1 MDFGFDRLS
10 GLNRIDEFGSYHSPN
25 VAFATNTQGQFTADI
40 EAYIADEVLPLA
52 RRQLVAYQFGDPL
65 TLPKGRGLQY
75 TATRFNR
82 LPLPFAPLSED
93 VPPLGASMTIQQVT
107 ATVQQWG
114 DQVIITDVAELTIK
128 HPLMKQANFLIGL
141 EIAELF
147 ERNTYNALMAG
158 TQVNYVNSRGSRAS
172 LVSGDVL
179 DPHTVNRTVVA
190 LQDIGA
196 PVFMGDE
203 QTDIKIDAEAGGS
216 QRRASDAPR
225 AMPHYVAIASP
236 NVLGDFSENSTVVT
250 AWSYSDINRLYN
262 AEVGEWRGMRFCRS
276 NMVPSFVGVAQINGT
291 GVGSGGALAGAAD
304 YYIIVTASDTQN
316 QYESRIYQVSTAIT
330 NITTGSTN
338 SITVALPAL
347 SGFTFNVYVGTS
359 TSPVNLGLTVSGPLQ
374 GPMAGQAV
382 QLAPNQTV
390 TITGIGVAQVPPAAP
405 GTGVTVYPT
414 FVIGR
419 GAYGQVMLDQVKTTW
434 LDKADKS
441 DPLNQSRRVGWKVFY
456 GTILLNTSFFARI
469 ESASAFSSSF
479 T

>member
-1 MDFGFDRLS
+1 M
-10 GLNRIDEFGSYHSPN
+10 
-25 VAFATNTQGQFTADI
+25 ATNVSGQFTADI
-40 EAYIADEVLPLA
+40 EAFIADEVLPLA
-52 RRQLVAYQFGDPL
+52 QRQLVAYQFGDPL
-65 TLPKGRGLQY
+65 ELPKGRGLQY

-93 VPPLGASMTIQQVT
+93 VPPVGASMTIQQVT

-158 TQVNYVNSRGSRAS
+158 TQVNYVNSRGSRGA
-172 LVSGDVL
+172 LQAGDVL

-196 PVFMGDE
+196 WAFMGDE
-203 QTDIKIDAEAGGS
+203 QTDTKIDAEAGGS
-216 QRRASDAPR
+216 QRRASESPK
-225 AMPHYVAIASP
+225 AMPHYVAIANP

-276 NMVPSFVGVAQINGT
+276 NMVPSFVGVAAIQGVT
-291 GVGSGGALAGAAD
+291 GIAGGLATGN
-304 YYIIVTASDTQN
+304 YFIIVTASDTQN
-316 QYESRIYQVSTAIT
+316 QYESRIYQVSNQIAVVGP
-330 NITTGSTN
+330 NGSISVT
-338 SITVALPAL
+338 LPAL
-347 SGFTFNVYVGTS
+347 TGFTFNVYVGT
-359 TSPVNLGLTVSGPLQ
+359 TNSPSNLGLSAAGPIQGPL
-374 GPMAGQAV
+374 AGQAT
-382 QLAPNQTV
+382 QLAPGQTV
-390 TITGIGVAQVPPAAP
+390 VITGLGVNQVPPAAP
-405 GTGVTVYPT
+405 ATGVTVYPT
-414 FVIGR
+414 FVIAK
-419 GAYGQVMLDQVKTTW
+419 GAYGQVKLDDVKTTW

-441 DPLNQSRRVGWKVFY
+441 DPLNQSRRIGWKCFY
-456 GTILLNTSFFARI
+456 GTILLNVSFMARI
-469 ESASAFSSSF
+469 ESSSAFSSSF

>member
-1 MDFGFDRLS
+1 M
-10 GLNRIDEFGSYHSPN
+10 
-25 VAFATNTQGQFTADI
+25 ATNVQGQFTADI

-65 TLPKGRGLQY
+65 ELPKGRGLQY

-93 VPPLGASMTIQQVT
+93 VPPVGASMTIQQVT
-107 ATVQQWG
+107 ATCQQWG

-158 TQVNYVNSRGSRAS
+158 TQVNYVNSRGSRGA

-179 DPHTVNRTVVA
+179 DPHTVNRTVTT
-190 LQDIGA
+190 LQVIGA

-216 QRRASDAPR
+216 QRRASESPR
-225 AMPHYVAIASP
+225 TMPHYVAIASP

-250 AWSYSDINRLYN
+250 AWSYSDINKLYN

-276 NMVPSFVGVAQINGT
+276 NMVPSFVGVALITGT
-291 GVGSGGALAGAAD
+291 AGTSGSLATSAT
-304 YYIIVTASDTQN
+304 YNIIVTASDTQN
-316 QYESRIYQVSTAIT
+316 QYESRIYQVSG
-330 NITTGSTN
+330 NISVTGPN
-338 SITVALPAL
+338 GSISVVLPAL
-347 SGFTFNVYVGTS
+347 TGFTYSIYVGTS
-359 TSPVNLGLTVSGPLQ
+359 STPTNLGLTTAGPTQGPL
-374 GPMAGQAV
+374 AGQAT
-382 QLAPNQTV
+382 QLAPGQTV
-390 TITGIGVAQVPPAAP
+390 TITGLGVAQTPPAAP
-405 GTGVTVYPT
+405 ATGVTVYPT

-456 GTILLNTSFFARI
+456 GTLILNTSFMARI
-469 ESASAFSSSF
+469 ESSSAFSASF

>member
-1 MDFGFDRLS
+1 M
-10 GLNRIDEFGSYHSPN
+10 
-25 VAFATNTQGQFTADI
+25 ATNVQGQFTADI
-40 EAYIADEVLPLA
+40 VAYIADEVLPLA

-65 TLPKGRGLQY
+65 ELPKGRGLQY

-93 VPPLGASMTIQQVT
+93 VPPVGASMTIQQVT
-107 ATVQQWG
+107 ATCQQWG

-158 TQVNYVNSRGSRAS
+158 TQVNYVNSRGSRGA
-172 LVSGDVL
+172 LVPGDVL
-179 DPHTVNRTVVA
+179 DPHTVNRTVVT

-216 QRRASDAPR
+216 QRRASESPR
-225 AMPHYVAIASP
+225 TMPHYVTIASP

-276 NMVPSFVGVAQINGT
+276 NMVPSFVGVALITGT
-291 GVGSGGALAGAAD
+291 AGTSGSLATSAT
-304 YYIIVTASDTQN
+304 YNIIVTASDTQN
-316 QYESRIYQVSTAIT
+316 QYESRIYQVSG
-330 NITTGSTN
+330 NISVTGPN
-338 SITVALPAL
+338 GSISVVLPAL
-347 SGFTFNVYVGTS
+347 TGFTYSIYVGTS
-359 TSPVNLGLTVSGPLQ
+359 STPTNLGLTTAGPTQGPL
-374 GPMAGQAV
+374 AGQAT
-382 QLAPNQTV
+382 QLAPGQTV
-390 TITGIGVAQVPPAAP
+390 TITGLGVAQTPPAAP
-405 GTGVTVYPT
+405 ATGVTVYPT

-456 GTILLNTSFFARI
+456 GTLILNTSFMARI
-469 ESASAFSSSF
+469 ESSSAFSASF